1 MFSGASWKSLK
12 ADSRLR
18 ALLLKHDYFI
28 KILLRATYISLIFHT
43 CRGFISLLHF
53 SMHIF
58 QKKKKKKQTPKQ
70 QSHSLCHCLANLL
83 QLDIALLVP
92 SSWHV
97 HFWGPTVS
105 TCQMDVA
112 ARQLYIA
119 IFLSVDELH
128 SHHHHFSKIASSVL
142 MFALMSHWCISTTI
156 LLPLNVHAHNN

>member
-12 ADSRLR
+12 ADSRVR

-43 CRGFISLLHF
+43 CRGFISLLRAVD
-53 SMHIF
+53 IF
-58 QKKKKKKQTPKQ
+58 QKKPQKNPPKQ

-97 HFWGPTVS
+97 HFWGSTVS

-119 IFLSVDELH
+119 IFLSVDEKR